1 MRRVTP
7 QPSFG
12 HDLSASLLDRF
23 REYSVALNQLSE
35 HRFSEF
41 VSVTGTYTAG
51 QNDHIIECAPSGTM
65 TVTLPAASV
74 MRNKRIIVKRT
85 NNTTH
90 VITINSVAGNIDGF
104 ASVTLTTAYQ
114 SREVFSDGSNWWLLE
129 PSVAIGTKWDSANMG
144 PSNTLSNSDMTATVT
159 AADRCYATKSYSA
172 GEKRYFEILVGTQAN
187 TWGVIAL
194 SIQDDVIN
202 TIFES
207 TACSVT
213 SEFSDGDV
221 VGVTLDTSGSY
232 AIHDFYVNNSLVRT
246 RSLSAGSA
254 SQTYFPCVGD
264 QWSNTA
270 GSTFVF
276 TGRFKSADMT
286 YSPPSGFTAWDD

>member
-1 MRRVTP
+1 MIEGTVEQIVKVT
-7 QPSFG
+7 
-12 HDLSASLLDRF
+12 
-23 REYSVALNQLSE
+23 
-35 HRFSEF
+35 
-41 VSVTGTYTAG
+41 
-51 QNDHIIECAPSGTM
+51 APKISIFY
-65 TVTLPAASV
+65 
-74 MRNKRIIVKRT
+74 RIILVIACLLAA
-85 NNTTH
+85 TTI
-90 VITINSVAGNIDGF
+90 VQTG
-104 ASVTLTTAYQ
+104 
-114 SREVFSDGSNWWLLE
+114 WL
-129 PSVAIGTKWDSANMG
+129 
-144 PSNTLSNSDMTATVT
+144 
-159 AADRCYATKSYSA
+159 
-172 GEKRYFEILVGTQAN
+172 
-187 TWGVIAL
+187 GVIAL

-246 RSLSAGSA
+246 RSLSAGSE